1 MVRYVINENPAKKIK
16 ILIAGEGPERGII
29 SEMITNFGLKGNI
42 SMLGH
47 IDNVPELIKA
57 LDIFILASDRS
68 EGVPQAV
75 MQALL
80 MEVAVLSTD
89 AGSIRDLH
97 SEDNFILV
105 DKDSQDQLNIA
116 CNQLI
121 NNNNLREKYQKK
133 SRKYVS
139 ENFSINKMTEKI
151 LKTYMDLTEK

>member
-1 MVRYVINENPAKKIK
+1 
-16 ILIAGEGPERGII
+16 
-29 SEMITNFGLKGNI
+29 
-42 SMLGH
+42 MLGH

-57 LDIFILASDRS
+57 LDIFILTSDS
-68 EGVPQAV
+68 GEGVPQSV

-80 MEVAVLSTD
+80 MKVAVVSTD

-121 NNNNLREKYQKK
+121 NDKNLREKYQKK
-133 SRKYVS
+133 SREYILQ
-139 ENFSINKMTEKI
+139 NFSKEKMVEK
-151 LKTYMDLTEK
+151 LMKVYFYLNQ